1 MKLSC
6 FYRELTWNS
15 QTCEKQNRENT
26 RQRKKRSHVQDSTY
40 VVRQFAYVHGV
51 IGISLLLGCHSDQTQ
66 LGSIKPNKSP
76 IWRLVQSPTSTVI
89 LQRQSLIVAPN
100 PILGFVTMTSMLI
113 SSLNLI
119 LIRTNLTF
127 NKTFAKAFLFLLV
140 CELVDSRE
148 RLKRA
153 S

>member
-15 QTCEKQNRENT
+15 QICEKQNRENT
-26 RQRKKRSHVQDSTY
+26 RQRKKRSHVQDSIY

-51 IGISLLLGCHSDQTQ
+51 TGISLLLGCHSDQTQ
-66 LGSIKPNKSP
+66 LGSTKPNKSP

-89 LQRQSLIVAPN
+89 LQKQSLIVAPN